1 MCSIHLEYMLNVI
14 QYIYI
19 YIYIVQ
25 YTHSIPI
32 PISNILTISE
42 ELAWH
47 CALALQA
54 VEFGRQIE
62 EQKVQ
67 MMQMQVQAVQAAQA
81 TPRDLVMHSL
91 VINSVMSHVIPSFLG
106 QAQVQVQVRVD
117 RVEESF
123 NRERSIS
130 CKNAVFLSPWGTL
143 LTIAIARAVPRIRDF
158 LQARREIAST
168 QVATEIGLQK
178 LQIWGMV
185 MVGIC
190 LCWDASPLPFWKAKI
205 HRSWSPEFSRGQNSF
220 GGSGW
225 PRRPGCQ
232 FFWLNG
238 QYIGMPQ
245 GVER

>member
-1 MCSIHLEYMLNVI
+1 
-14 QYIYI
+14 
-19 YIYIVQ
+19 
-25 YTHSIPI
+25 
-32 PISNILTISE
+32 
-42 ELAWH
+42 
-47 CALALQA
+47 
-54 VEFGRQIE
+54 
-62 EQKVQ
+62 

-91 VINSVMSHVIPSFLG
+91 VINSVMSRVIPSFLG

-205 HRSWSPEFSRGQNSF
+205 HR
-220 GGSGW
+220 
-225 PRRPGCQ
+225 
-232 FFWLNG
+232 
-238 QYIGMPQ
+238 Y
-245 GVER
+245 